1 MCRWLAYSGEPLKP
15 SVLILDAQH
24 SLVAQSL
31 NSPLGAETV
40 NGDGFGFGWYPE
52 GSVAGSVPALFH
64 SIEPAWNDE
73 NLRELTQ
80 SIASPLF
87 FGHVRAAGGPPIQR
101 TNCHPFRH
109 HNWMFMHNG
118 FLDGFSA
125 MKRDLTFAVD
135 ESLYPLIQG
144 TTDSEVL
151 FYLALTLGLEDDPIG
166 AMGRAVR
173 MVESV
178 GKKKGIAF
186 PMQGTL
192 ALSDGATL
200 WAFRYSTAHRS
211 RTLFH
216 SVAIPELREM
226 YPEADRL
233 HLFGDHA
240 KVVVS
245 EPLNDYPGAFVEVPE
260 STVAVLDDS
269 GYHHERFLYDDA
281 DDD

>member
-64 SIEPAWNDE
+64 SIEPAWHDE
-73 NLRELTQ
+73 NLRELTD
-80 SIASPLF
+80 SIASPIF
-87 FGHVRAAGGPPIQR
+87 FGHVRAAAGPPIQR

-109 HNWMFMHNG
+109 GNWMFMHNG
-118 FLDGFSA
+118 FLGGFET

-135 ESLYPLIQG
+135 ASLYPEIRG

-151 FYLALTLGLEDDPIG
+151 FYLALTFGLEEDPVG
-166 AMGRAVR
+166 GMARAVR
-173 MVESV
+173 HIEKV
-178 GKKKGIAF
+178 GEEKGIAF
-186 PMQGTL
+186 PMQGTI

-200 WAFRYSTAHRS
+200 WAFRYSTAHRT

-216 SVAIPELREM
+216 SAAIPELRQM
-226 YPEADRL
+226 YPDADQL
-233 HLFGDHA
+233 NLFGDHA
-240 KVVVS
+240 KVIVS
-245 EPLNDYPGAFVEVPE
+245 EPLNDLPGAFVEVPE
-260 STVAVLDDS
+260 STVAILDDS
-269 GYHHERFLYDDA
+269 GYRHEHFLDDGE
-281 DDD
+281 

>member
-15 SVLILDAQH
+15 AVLILDAQH

-52 GSVAGSVPALFH
+52 GSKAGSIPALFH
-64 SIEPAWNDE
+64 SIEPAWHDE
-73 NLRELTQ
+73 NLRELTN

-87 FGHVRAAGGPPIQR
+87 FGHVRAAAGPPIQQ
-101 TNCHPFRH
+101 TNCHPFRYE
-109 HNWMFMHNG
+109 NWMFMHNG
-118 FLDGFSA
+118 FLDGFA
-125 MKRDLTFAVD
+125 QMKRDLTFAVD
-135 ESLYPLIQG
+135 ESLYPLIHG

-151 FYLALTLGLEDDPIG
+151 FYLALTFGLQDDPIG
-166 AMGRAVR
+166 AMKKAVHE
-173 MVESV
+173 VERV
-178 GKKKGIAF
+178 GQKHGIRF

-200 WAFRYSTAHRS
+200 WAFRYSTSHRTRS
-211 RTLFH
+211 LFH

-240 KVVVS
+240 KVIVS
-245 EPLNDYPGAFVEVPE
+245 EPLNDIPGAFVEVEE
-260 STVAVLDDS
+260 STVAIMDDS
-269 GYHHERFLYDDA
+269 GFRHEPFLGRE
-281 DDD
+281 